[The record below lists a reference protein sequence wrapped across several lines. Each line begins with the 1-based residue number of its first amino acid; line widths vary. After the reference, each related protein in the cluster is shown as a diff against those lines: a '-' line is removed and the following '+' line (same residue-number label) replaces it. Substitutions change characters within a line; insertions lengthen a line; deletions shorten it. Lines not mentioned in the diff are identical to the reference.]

1 MRGTNL
7 NWSEYLMSL
16 HGTDID
22 IFFRIGKVV
31 MVMVALEHPQG

>member
-1 MRGTNL
+1 MG
-7 NWSEYLMSL
+7 L
-16 HGTDID
+16 HGTYFD